1 MLTAIYPGSFDP
13 ITYGHLDIALRAKKL
28 FDRFIV
34 AIVENPNKQPLFTA
48 SQRQQIT
55 CDALAEV
62 GIEDVE
68 VIIYSGLLIECA
80 KMYEAHAIV
89 RGLRANS
96 DFEYEFQMSLA
107 NRTLNSGIESVFF
120 MTAGKYSFLS
130 SGIVKEIQR
139 YGGVVSPFVPSSV
152 ERALEEQKS
161 RGSQLKL

>member
-13 ITYGHLDIALRAKKL
+13 ITYGHLDIVLRAKKL
-28 FDRFIV
+28 FDRFII
-34 AIVENPNKQPLFTA
+34 AIVENPNKKPLFTA
-48 SQRQQIT
+48 LQRQQIA
-55 CDALAEV
+55 CDALSEV

-68 VIIYSGLLIECA
+68 VIIYSGLLVECA
-80 KMYEAHAIV
+80 KMYKANAIV

-96 DFEYEFQMSLA
+96 DFEYEFQMALA

-139 YGGVVSPFVPSSV
+139 YGGVIKPFVPASV
-152 ERALEEQKS
+152 ERALEQKNRES
-161 RGSQLKL
+161 S